1 MMLDKSEVEEAIR
14 DLLDTRVKTAAVL
27 NAFQ

>member
-1 MMLDKSEVEEAIR
+1 MMLDESEVEEVIR

-27 NAFQ
+27 NAF